1 MFSSFFKYRRL
12 FEKINYR
19 SKNTLAMEYF
29 GVIGYPI
36 GHSVSPV
43 IHNAAFKSLGMDA
56 TYLALEVKP
65 ESNIL
70 REALIGAKALGFT
83 GLNVTIPHKESILK
97 FVEVKGIAK
106 KIGAV
111 NTVDLRSMEGY
122 NTDSF
127 GAISSLENE
136 GINLSN
142 KSVLLVGAGG
152 AARAIAIGLVE
163 KNAKVVI
170 SNRTESRG
178 LKLAEE
184 VRKYGEC
191 IFQPFNK
198 LEDIRVDI
206 IINSTPLGMKGFE
219 KKIPVP
225 ESLVKDVIIF
235 DTVYNPRVTPLIGLA
250 IKRGCKVIY
259 GIDMLVNQGAESFRI
274 WTGREPPLEIMKEAA
289 LNALN

>member
-1 MFSSFFKYRRL
+1 
-12 FEKINYR
+12 
-19 SKNTLAMEYF
+19 MEYF

-36 GHSVSPV
+36 GHSLSPV
-43 IHNAAFKSLGMDA
+43 MHNAAFKSLGIDA
-56 TYLALEVKP
+56 TYLALEVRP
-65 ESNIL
+65 ETNIL
-70 REALIGAKALGFT
+70 KEAVWGARALGFT
-83 GLNVTIPHKESILK
+83 GLNVTIPHKEAILR
-97 FVEVKGIAK
+97 FVNVKGIAK

-111 NTVDLRSMEGY
+111 NTVDLRTMEGY

-136 GINLSN
+136 GIDVGG

-163 KNAKVVI
+163 KKAKVVI

-184 VRKYGEC
+184 VRRYGEC
-191 IFQPFNK
+191 VFQPFDR
-198 LEDIRVDI
+198 LEDLKVDI

-219 KKIPVP
+219 RKIPVP
-225 ESLVKDVIIF
+225 DSIVEDVVVF
-235 DTVYNPRVTPLIGLA
+235 DTVYNPRVTMLIELA
-250 IKRGCKVIY
+250 LKRGCKVIY

-274 WTGREPPLEIMKEAA
+274 WTGRNPPLEVMKRAA
-289 LNALN
+289 LEALKS